1 MRCPAE
7 EAWLSK
13 IAPTAYDDEGTA
25 ETNPDFN
32 HLLRGTVHDPTTRRM
47 GGVAGHAGV
56 FSTAADIGLF
66 GQALLD
72 RLAGRPS
79 DFPLAQATLKMMTE
93 AEQPATA
100 VSGATIFAADGKTTT
115 GVAVRGFGWDI
126 NSAFSRPRGEV
137 FPIGS
142 FGHTGFT
149 GTSLWMDPAS
159 DTAVVLLSNA
169 IHPRVG
175 GAISAL
181 RGQVATATAKVL
193 QLELPSTASAAA
205 ASVSSDAEATS
216 NGIDVLEASKFAV
229 LREVAARHD
238 HHLRVGLLTN
248 QTGLDRGGRRTI
260 DVINRS
266 IPEVELKTLFTPEHG
281 LFGNKDSVKIGKE
294 ADPATGLPVVSLYGA
309 KEEQRRPS
317 AEALKNLDAVIID
330 LQDAGVRF
338 YTYESVVGY
347 FLEAA
352 ARAHIEVIVLDRPNP
367 INGIAVQGPVSDAG
381 SESYTDYMP
390 LPVRHGLTL
399 GELALYFNNE
409 RRLPSTV
416 SANIEVPI
424 GAQLTVVPM
433 QHWRREEYFD
443 QTGLTWINPS
453 PNLRSPTAGTLY
465 PGVELLEMT
474 DISVGR
480 GTEQPFEEIGAPYIN
495 GAKLSAYLTARR
507 IPGVSFSA
515 TAFTVA
521 EDSNHYPWH
530 GKTIPGVA
538 MVLTDRTVLDA
549 PELGIELISA
559 LHKLY
564 PEFQLAKADRLL
576 VNVETMQA
584 LENGDDPRTI
594 AAAWAADLADF
605 QRQRAPYL
613 LYR

>member
-1 MRCPAE
+1 MEATLDSEPGTKFEYSDINYIVLGALVEKLSGEELDDYAREYIFGPLGMKMTDYHPFYCGPYMAVYRPPQGTGPAGI
-7 EAWLSK
+7 ASPKDCTLADWYYPILQRV
-13 IAPTAYDDEGTA
+13 APTEHDAEGTKG
-25 ETNPDFN
+25 TNPNFDA
-32 HLLRGTVHDPTTRRM
+32 LLRGVVEDPTTRRM
-47 GGVAGHAGV
+47 GGVAGEAGV
-56 FSTAADIGLF
+56 FSTAGDVALF
-66 GQALLD
+66 AQALLD

-79 DFPLAQATLKMMTE
+79 DFPLE
-93 AEQPATA
+93 AGDAEVDDEPEQPATA

-330 LQDAGVRF
+330 LQDAG
-338 YTYESVVGY
+338 G
-347 FLEAA
+347 A
-352 ARAHIEVIVLDRPNP
+352 VLH
-367 INGIAVQGPVSDAG
+367 
-381 SESYTDYMP
+381 
-390 LPVRHGLTL
+390 L
-399 GELALYFNNE
+399 
-409 RRLPSTV
+409 
-416 SANIEVPI
+416 
-424 GAQLTVVPM
+424 
-433 QHWRREEYFD
+433 
-443 QTGLTWINPS
+443 
-453 PNLRSPTAGTLY
+453 
-465 PGVELLEMT
+465 
-474 DISVGR
+474 
-480 GTEQPFEEIGAPYIN
+480 
-495 GAKLSAYLTARR
+495 
-507 IPGVSFSA
+507 
-515 TAFTVA
+515 
-521 EDSNHYPWH
+521 
-530 GKTIPGVA
+530 
-538 MVLTDRTVLDA
+538 
-549 PELGIELISA
+549 
-559 LHKLY
+559 
-564 PEFQLAKADRLL
+564 
-576 VNVETMQA
+576 
-584 LENGDDPRTI
+584 
-594 AAAWAADLADF
+594 
-605 QRQRAPYL
+605 
-613 LYR
+613 